1 MNRSRWLTIPVT
13 FDSSFVP
20 DLLSAPV
27 PIRDDPSFGSHGS
40 CGWATVADT
49 QVEDGLGFR
58 FPITR
63 NEACRKDMAAE
74 SCEFPPELRVRDR
87 RSPGACKRFRRVD
100 A

>member
-63 NEACRKDMAAE
+63 M
-74 SCEFPPELRVRDR
+74 R
-87 RSPGACKRFRRVD
+87 RAVKTWRRNPASFHPNSGSEIGD
-100 A
+100 HRERASGFGE